1 MAEVGNNCNCH
12 KIYNEHGHIKQRVRN
27 ERLLG
32 SKGQFC
38 AAFYHVHEWEHRQ
51 EDPIRTR
58 EHYCLDEEDCII
70 AKEAKKPENK
80 WSVQARTVVAV
91 VKFKDENEEIL
102 YEARYTNC
110 GEKQKHADDFFEQ
123 DIKNGELGEKVKA
136 NSNGTIT
143 LYLTYQPCNKSTG
156 KTAGTDP
163 NQSCCATLKN
173 IYQNILQKHT
183 ISLCVKAANTR
194 RLIVRD
200 EDSNDSK
207 EDEDEKIDEVKD
219 SEDEKNEKRRKNA
232 VRGIKRLMRIGVNV
246 GGMTPE
252 DWGYLLSLTKDF
264 EGRHDLDKSVQD
276 IFSKIQ
282 VQVN

>member
-1 MAEVGNNCNCH
+1 MGD
-12 KIYNEHGHIKQRVRN
+12 
-27 ERLLG
+27 ERILG
-32 SKGQFC
+32 SKAQFC
-38 AAFYHVHEWEHRQ
+38 AAFYHVHQWEHRQ
-51 EDPIRTR
+51 EDPFRTR

-70 AKEAKKPENK
+70 AKEAKKPEK
-80 WSVQARTVVAV
+80 EWYVQARTVVAV

-110 GEKQKHADDFFEQ
+110 GEKQKHAEDFFEQ

-173 IYQNILQKHT
+173 IYQNILQKYT

-200 EDSNDSK
+200 EDANDSK

-219 SEDEKNEKRRKNA
+219 SEYVKNEKRRKNA

-252 DWGYLLSLTKDF
+252 DWGYLLSLTEDF

-276 IFSKIQ
+276 IFSQIQ
-282 VQVN
+282 VQINQA

>member
-1 MAEVGNNCNCH
+1 VGD
-12 KIYNEHGHIKQRVRN
+12 
-27 ERLLG
+27 ERILG
-32 SKGQFC
+32 SKAQFC

-51 EDPIRTR
+51 EDPFRTR

-70 AKEAKKPENK
+70 AKEAKKPEK
-80 WSVQARTVVAV
+80 EWYVQARTVVAV

-110 GEKQKHADDFFEQ
+110 APTQKHAEDFFEQ
-123 DIKNGELGEKVKA
+123 DIENGELGEKVKA

-173 IYQNILQKHT
+173 IYQNILQKQRT

-194 RLIVRD
+194 RLIVQNKDANDAEGNVDKEIDED
-200 EDSNDSK
+200 EDSEN
-207 EDEDEKIDEVKD
+207 
-219 SEDEKNEKRRKNA
+219 EKNEKRRKNA

-252 DWGYLLSLTKDF
+252 DWGYLLSLTEDF

-276 IFSKIQ
+276 IFSQIQ
-282 VQVN
+282 VQVNQA